1 MDINAIIDNIEEL
14 ENAST
19 TVDNVKELA
28 SLYIVRKNYKNGNLP
43 EYHNKST
50 KELEDIL
57 PQYSKY
63 IEIKRQYQ
71 LGNVSEQA
79 VRKAIRRVCKE
90 IFEFINTLYSCTDMK
105 DERDCIRN
113 LISTLSDFKI

>member
-28 SLYIVRKNYKNGNLP
+28 SLYIVRKNYKNRNLP
-43 EYHNKST
+43 EYHNEST

-105 DERDCIRN
+105 DERDCIRG
-113 LISTLSDFKI
+113 LIMDLSNFDI